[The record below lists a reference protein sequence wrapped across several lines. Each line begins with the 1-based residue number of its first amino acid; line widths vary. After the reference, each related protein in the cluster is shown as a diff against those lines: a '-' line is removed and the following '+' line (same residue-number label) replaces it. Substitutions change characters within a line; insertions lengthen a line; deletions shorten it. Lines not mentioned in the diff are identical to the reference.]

1 MIKDYYKILKVD
13 RHSTNL
19 DIKKSYRDLAI
30 QLHPDRNK
38 ADNAHDDFVE
48 LNEAFQILSDEF
60 KRKKYDI
67 LYDHYLNPSPAG
79 LNNHGK
85 EEFESI
91 RKEARKESEK
101 IADSNFYM
109 FTTELLSEMVGQV
122 LFSGLIDGLGAV
134 IKGTGEIIGDAL
146 SSLD

>member
-1 MIKDYYKILKVD
+1 MIKDYYKILLVD
-13 RHSTNL
+13 RNSTNIE
-19 DIKKSYRDLAI
+19 IKKSYRDLAI

-38 ADNAHDDFVE
+38 AETAHEDFVE
-48 LNEAFQILSDEF
+48 LNEAFQVLSDEA
-60 KRKKYDI
+60 KRKKYDL
-67 LYDHYLNPSPAG
+67 LYDHYINQSSAG
-79 LNNHGK
+79 LKSAAK

-101 IADSNFYM
+101 ISDSNFYL
-109 FTTELLSEMVGQV
+109 FTTEILSDMIGEA
-122 LFSGLIDGLGAV
+122 LFSGLIDGLGTI